1 MIKVQALHLL
11 LAVVTAAGVRKVD
24 GTSLAEDENKLLVS
38 SGAPASYPP
47 ILSPNYSQR
56 VTNDSSE
63 DYEDYD
69 DYADEYELLT
79 PGEVGDGMLPAKVQQ
94 VVQPKDQDRKKKN
107 SKKSKSKGKRRR
119 TGKRKQKDPCK
130 TDYKDYCIHGKC
142 QYLKDL
148 NKPSCVCLPGYQNER
163 CGIRALYTGTT
174 EESIDSLS
182 IALVVAA
189 VMLLISIITAVIV
202 VTLRIRRK
210 MRVEHDILSE
220 EKQTLRA
227 ENGVVVEK

>member
-1 MIKVQALHLL
+1 MIKLQALYLL
-11 LAVVTAAGVRKVD
+11 LAVVVTAAGVREVD

-38 SGAPASYPP
+38 SGAPASEPP
-47 ILSPNYSQR
+47 IFSPNYSQR

-63 DYEDYD
+63 DYEDY
-69 DYADEYELLT
+69 
-79 PGEVGDGMLPAKVQQ
+79 VQQ

-119 TGKRKQKDPCK
+119 TGRKKQKDPCK

-182 IALVVAA
+182 IVLVVAA

-220 EKQTLRA
+220 EKQTLRT